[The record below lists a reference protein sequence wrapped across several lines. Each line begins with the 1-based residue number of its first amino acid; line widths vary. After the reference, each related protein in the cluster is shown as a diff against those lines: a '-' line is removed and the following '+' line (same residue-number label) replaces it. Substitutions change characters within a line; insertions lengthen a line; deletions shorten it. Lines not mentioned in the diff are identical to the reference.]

1 MNVKFEYLRTA
12 SPQREYSKIGKTVLF
27 RLAVFITAASFAW
40 GQAIEQA
47 KRAFD
52 RGDYPAALAL
62 FEQARGTSPSCE
74 LSFYIGITH
83 YRLNQP
89 GEALIAFRSA
99 VECDP
104 KLIDAHLAMAAVYS
118 ERRNDAEAL
127 RGYER
132 VLALDGRNTAALSG
146 AANIFLK
153 NNANDKATG
162 LLERLVAVAPND
174 ADAHADLGAALA
186 ASGDREKAQRQFE
199 AALRLQPKHASAL
212 VGLGNLKL
220 KNGEEER
227 AIELLRAAGEAAPRA
242 FEPRFLLGSAYNR
255 LGRFVDASAELEAAV
270 RLGADESEVYYHLA
284 RAYGGLGRT
293 EDRARALARFA
304 ELTRKQKEDTEAQR
318 RAMRLLE
325 QAKTLVAAG
334 DLQTAAARLEEARE
348 LRPSDDRILF
358 RLASL
363 EYDLKRYDRAEAYT
377 QEALA
382 LAPSEWLNHYLA
394 GLVAKAS
401 GKWTQ
406 ARESLETAAR
416 LNASAA
422 EVQNALGEV
431 ALHEGD
437 RERAVACFRRA
448 VALDVNERAYK
459 LNLDAALKR

>member
-1 MNVKFEYLRTA
+1 
-12 SPQREYSKIGKTVLF
+12 VLV
-27 RLAVFITAASFAW
+27 RLAVFITAASLAW

-52 RGDYPAALAL
+52 RGDYAAALSL
-62 FEQARGTSPSCE
+62 FEQARAKSPACE
-74 LSFYIGITH
+74 LSFYIGLTQ

-104 KLIDAHLAMAAVYS
+104 KLIDAHLAMAAAYS
-118 ERRNDAEAL
+118 ERHNDAEAL
-127 RGYER
+127 QAYER
-132 VLALDGRNTAALSG
+132 VLALDGRNAAALSG

-153 NNANDKATG
+153 NNANEKATE
-162 LLERLVAVAPND
+162 LLERLVGVEAKDPE
-174 ADAHADLGAALA
+174 AHADLGAAYA
-186 ASGDREKAQRQFE
+186 ASGNREKAQRQFE

-227 AIELLRAAGEAAPRA
+227 AIELLRAAAETAPRA

-255 LGRFVDASAELEAAV
+255 LGRFADALAELETAV
-270 RLGADESEVYYHLA
+270 RLGATESEVYYHLA
-284 RAYGGLGRT
+284 RAYGGLGRS

-304 ELTRKQKEDTEAQR
+304 ELTRKQKEDAEAQR
-318 RAMRLLE
+318 RALRLLDD
-325 QAKTLVAAG
+325 AKTLVEAG

-348 LRPSDDRILF
+348 LRPADDRILF

-363 EYDLKRYDRAEAYT
+363 QYDLKRFDRAEAYA

-394 GLVAKAS
+394 GLAAKGA
-401 GKWTQ
+401 GKWVQ
-406 ARESLETAAR
+406 ARQSLETAAR
-416 LNASAA
+416 LNASAP

-431 ALHEGD
+431 ALHDND
-437 RERAVACFRRA
+437 RVRAIACFRKA
-448 VALDVNERAYK
+448 VELDPKAPAYR
-459 LNLDAALKR
+459 LNLEAALKR